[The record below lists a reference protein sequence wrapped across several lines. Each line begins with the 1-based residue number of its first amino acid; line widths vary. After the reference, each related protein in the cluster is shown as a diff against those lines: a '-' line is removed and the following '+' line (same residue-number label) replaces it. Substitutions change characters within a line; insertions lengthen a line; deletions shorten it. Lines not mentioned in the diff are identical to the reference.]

1 MTPAIPPAR
10 AKRVLH
16 IGKYFPPHV
25 GGMESYLRDLMCALA
40 KLGVQTSALVHQSQS
55 GVSASEERF
64 SADRVEFSVSRA
76 ATWGRLLFTPLSP
89 GFPWLLDRLIK
100 RDQPDVLHLHL
111 PNPSAFWALILPSA
125 RRLPWVIHWQS
136 DVLTNRSH
144 WLLKL
149 AYLIYAPFE
158 SALLKR
164 AHSIVATSPP
174 YLATSKALIKFATK
188 CSVIPLGIED
198 RFGGRARDNESL
210 DADAAPAPGTS
221 PVTPLK
227 VLAIGRMTH
236 YKGFDVLL
244 RAIAQTEGVTLDLVG
259 DGDQAASLRQLAD
272 CLDLS
277 HRVRF
282 HGLLDDDARDTLLA
296 RCDCLCLP
304 SNDRTE
310 SFGIVLL
317 EAMSASKPCV
327 VSDIAGSGMS
337 WLVEDGKT
345 GLVAPTNHVEGL
357 AAALCQLRDDPGF
370 AARMGKNGREK
381 FLKALTI
388 EASALAI
395 RDLYENLPSGG

>member
-1 MTPAIPPAR
+1 MTPAAPQAR
-10 AKRVLH
+10 TKRILH

-25 GGMESYLRDLMCALA
+25 GGMESYLRDLMFALA
-40 KLGVQTSALVHQSQS
+40 KLGVRTSALVHQSQS
-55 GVSASEERF
+55 DVSASEEQF
-64 SADRVEFSVSRA
+64 SADRAEFSVSRA
-76 ATWGRLLFTPLSP
+76 ATRGRLLFTPLSP

-125 RRLPWVIHWQS
+125 RRLQWVIHWHS
-136 DVLTNRSH
+136 DVLTSKSH

-149 AYLIYAPFE
+149 AYRIYAPFE
-158 SALLKR
+158 SALLAK

-198 RFGGRARDNESL
+198 RFSDRARDNESL
-210 DADAAPAPGTS
+210 DADAAPASGTS
-221 PVTPLK
+221 PVTSLK

-244 RAIAQTEGVTLDLVG
+244 RAIAHTEGVTLDLVG
-259 DGDQAASLRQLAD
+259 HGDQAASLRQLAD

-282 HGLLDDDARDTLLA
+282 HGLLDDNARDTLLA

-317 EAMSASKPCV
+317 EAMSAAKPCV

-345 GLVAPTNHVEGL
+345 GLVAPTNHVAGL
-357 AAALCQLRDDPGF
+357 AAALCQLRDYPGF

-395 RDLYENLPSGG
+395 QELYENLPAGG